1 MKQALKL
8 LLLATFALLTGCN
21 NSSVKPIDEE
31 KGFDYGR
38 IRNEKYS
45 NTFFNLEMNVPKN
58 WHPQNKEEIK
68 ELTNEGRKIVAGGN
82 KNTEARIKAS
92 EINTA
97 SLLVVF
103 KYDEEDDVMDYNSNF
118 MLIAE
123 NVKNIS
129 TKITAEQY
137 LNHAIALIKRSS
149 LTITEFEKEF
159 EKRTINGIN
168 FYQTTITIDVE
179 GVPVYQ
185 TYLVTIE
192 NNFALSLVYSYLNEE
207 QKNEL
212 EEKAINTIKH
222 KK

>member
-45 NTFFNLEMNVPKN
+45 NTFFNLEMNVHKN

-97 SLLVVF
+97 PLLVVF
-103 KYDEEDDVMDYNSNF
+103 K
-118 MLIAE
+118 
-123 NVKNIS
+123 
-129 TKITAEQY
+129 
-137 LNHAIALIKRSS
+137 
-149 LTITEFEKEF
+149 
-159 EKRTINGIN
+159 
-168 FYQTTITIDVE
+168 
-179 GVPVYQ
+179 
-185 TYLVTIE
+185 
-192 NNFALSLVYSYLNEE
+192 
-207 QKNEL
+207 
-212 EEKAINTIKH
+212 
-222 KK
+222 

>member
-82 KNTEARIKAS
+82 ENTEARIKAS

-103 KYDEEDDVMDYNSNF
+103 KYDEEDDVMDYNANF
-118 MLIAE
+118 MLVAE
-123 NVKNIS
+123 NIKNA
-129 TKITAEQY
+129 TAIKTGEQY
-137 LNHAIALIKRSS
+137 LNHAQKLIMGSALA
-149 LTITEFEKEF
+149 ITEIDKEF
-159 EKRTINGIN
+159 EKRTINGID
-168 FYQTTITIDVE
+168 FYQMNMTVDIE
-179 GVPVYQ
+179 GIPVYQ

-192 NNFALSLVYSYLNEE
+192 NNFALSLIYSYLNEE
-207 QKNEL
+207 QKNEI

>member
-1 MKQALKL
+1 
-8 LLLATFALLTGCN
+8 
-21 NSSVKPIDEE
+21 SSVKPIDEE